1 MHTMPPNPVLRS
13 EHLGLYK
20 SFYVPLVWSY
30 DSSPNH
36 EESYQSFSEPEEM
49 ENNQDLI
56 LWPPLVIIHNAFT
69 KKKKR
74 WLIGGIGNQ
83 EMVIKAH
90 SL

>member
-1 MHTMPPNPVLRS
+1 MLRL

-20 SFYVPLVWSY
+20 SLCVLLEWSY
-30 DSSPNH
+30 ASSPDH

-56 LWPPLVIIHNAFT
+56 LWPPLVIIHNAFIGE
-69 KKKKR
+69 KKG

-83 EMVIKAH
+83 EMVIKAQ